1 MKIAIL
7 REGKIPPDKRV
18 PLLPAQC
25 LTLQNMYPQL
35 SFLIQS
41 SAVRCVED
49 AEYEALGLTV
59 CEDVSEADI
68 FFGVKEVQ
76 VDSLVSD
83 KTYFFF
89 SHTIKKQPYN
99 RNLLRTILQK
109 NIQLLDYECLTN
121 LNGERVVAFGRFA
134 GLVGA
139 YNALRLYGI
148 RYEAFVLK
156 PAYECRDLVELA
168 QEFKKVQLP
177 ALKIAITSIGR
188 VGKGAKEILDLAG
201 IKQVSTE
208 DYLTKEFS
216 EVVYVCLR
224 SKDYIKEKTDEAQS
238 FYKNPSAYESDFQK
252 FYQVTDMLITAH
264 FWDVRGPALFEKEE
278 AKRSDFK
285 IKIIADITCDVKGSI
300 PITLRTSTITEPFYD
315 YNPTTEQAEKAFND
329 DGNITIMAVDNLP
342 SELPLDAS
350 RSFGEQLMLQV
361 FPALLEGDTH
371 DVLKKAT
378 VTESGHLTP
387 KFDYLTDF
395 VGL

>member
-1 MKIAIL
+1 
-7 REGKIPPDKRV
+7 
-18 PLLPAQC
+18 
-25 LTLQNMYPQL
+25 
-35 SFLIQS
+35 
-41 SAVRCVED
+41 
-49 AEYEALGLTV
+49 
-59 CEDVSEADI
+59 VSEADI